1 MTTKEEMIENQ
12 LVKRDITDP
21 LVLEAMRKVDRKL
34 FVPDDLQHLAY
45 EDGPLPIGESQT
57 ISQPYI
63 VAYMAQELRV
73 GKVDTVLEV
82 GTGCGYHAAVL
93 ASVVEHVYSIEII
106 GWLADLARENLQK
119 AGVENVSLRRG
130 DGYKGWPEKAP
141 FDGIL
146 LTASPKKIP
155 EPIKDQLKIGG
166 TLLAPVGSQFQKL
179 MRMVKT
185 DSDTFEEKSLAVV
198 SFVPMT
204 GHAGSIKSI
213 KLLSAEIVFR

>member
-34 FVPDDLQHLAY
+34 FVPEDLQHLAY

-73 GKVDTVLEV
+73 GEVDTVLEV

-106 GWLADLARENLQK
+106 DWLADLARENLQK

-166 TLLAPVGSQFQKL
+166 TLLAPVGSKFQKL
-179 MRMVKT
+179 LRMVKT
-185 DSDTFEEKSLAVV
+185 DADTFEEKSLAVV

-204 GHAGSIKSI
+204 GHAQDQSN
-213 KLLSAEIVFR
+213 R